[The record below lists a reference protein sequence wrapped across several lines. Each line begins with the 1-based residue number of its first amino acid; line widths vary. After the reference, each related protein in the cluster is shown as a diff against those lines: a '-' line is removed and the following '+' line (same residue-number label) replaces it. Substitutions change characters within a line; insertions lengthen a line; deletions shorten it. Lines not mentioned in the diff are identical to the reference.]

1 MPGITVLGVND
12 GHNGGAALI
21 RDGKVLA
28 AIQEER
34 LRNIKNYSGT
44 PSRAIRSVY
53 EIANMDPKE
62 TDLIAIV
69 SLNRVYAP
77 LAEMPLRVRL
87 FEKISPLLHGHAFSR
102 LYVKVLQSF
111 RPMRKLRKVFE
122 DIGVLD
128 KEVVFIEHHQAHA
141 ALAYYQSPIPGDV
154 AVLTLDGAGDGLCS
168 TVSLGRNGRLE
179 RIASSTYYDS
189 PGNSFYSEITAY
201 LGMKRWEHEYKLM
214 GLAPYGKPEYCIK
227 EMERIIR
234 INPQKPLEFQNTI
247 NACGTQIQ
255 KKLRKMLAGHRFDN
269 VAAAAQLHFE
279 RLMET
284 WVGNVIRETDIDKIV
299 CSGGS
304 FLNVKAN
311 KVIREMEEVE
321 DVFFTP
327 ICDDGGT
334 PVGAAL
340 EGYNLYCRRD
350 GVKSRRLPPGDL
362 YWGREFDEEDIK
374 RAMEKRRLLDK
385 AERVEGIEA
394 EAARLLSEGK
404 TVALFSGRDEFGPR
418 ALGNRSI
425 LADPRDLR
433 IVRRLNKAIKMRDF
447 WMPFAPS
454 VLENRMEHYFINA
467 RPARYMIEA
476 FDTTEKA
483 DEIIAC
489 LHPYDRSARPQTV
502 NDWNPRYRKVLE
514 EFEAL
519 TGVGGVLNTSFNLHG
534 WPIVGS
540 PETALDTFQNSGLDA
555 LAIGNYLLTKK

>member
-1 MPGITVLGVND
+1 LPTILGVND
-12 GHNGGAALI
+12 GHNAGAALI
-21 RDGKVLA
+21 RDGRVLA

-44 PSRAIRSVY
+44 PSRSIRSVY
-53 EIANMDPKE
+53 EIANVDPMD

-87 FEKISPLLHGHAFSR
+87 FEKISPLLHSHVFSR
-102 LYVKVLQSF
+102 FYVKVLHRF
-111 RPMRKLRKVFE
+111 RPMRKLKKVFS
-122 DIGVLD
+122 DVGILD
-128 KEVVFIEHHQAHA
+128 REVVFIEHHQAHA
-141 ALAYYQSPIPGDV
+141 ALAYYQSPIPGEV

-168 TVSLGRNGRLE
+168 TVSIGRNNRIE

-201 LGMKRWEHEYKLM
+201 LGMKRWEHEYKVM
-214 GLAPYGKPEYCIK
+214 GLAPYGRAEYCIRQ
-227 EMERIIR
+227 MERMIR
-234 INPQKPLEFQNTI
+234 INPRKPLEFQNTI

-255 KKLRKMLAGHRFDN
+255 GKLRKMLAGHRFDN
-269 VAAAAQLHFE
+269 IAAAAQLHFE
-279 RLMET
+279 RLMKT
-284 WVGNVIRETDIDKIV
+284 WVRNVVRETGIHKIV

-340 EGYNLYCRRD
+340 EGYNLYCRRE
-350 GVKSRRLPPGDL
+350 GVKPRRFPPGDL
-362 YWGREFDEEDIK
+362 YWGREFSDDDIR
-374 RAMEKRRLLDK
+374 RALERKNLLDK
-385 AERVEGIEA
+385 AERVEGV
-394 EAARLLSEGK
+394 EAAVAGLLCEGK
-404 TVALFSGRDEFGPR
+404 IVGLFSGRDEFGPR

-433 IVRRLNKAIKMRDF
+433 VVRRLNKAIKMRDF

-454 VLENRMEHYFINA
+454 VLENRMDDYFINP

-476 FDTTEKA
+476 FDTTERA
-483 DEIIAC
+483 DEITAC

-502 NDWNPRYRKVLE
+502 NEWNPRYRRVLE
-514 EFEAL
+514 EFEAR

-540 PETALDTFQNSGLDA
+540 PETALETFQNSGLDA
-555 LAIGNYLLTKK
+555 LALGNYLLTK